1 MLAILSVFDPSPDQ
15 ALERGLAQLQAH
27 LPSMVQTHWCELV
40 GFLSCCNVDMDV
52 EWLTMALPII
62 FIVFNRF
69 HLIFPGAS
77 RRSTSPPA
85 APDSRAAVHAAE
97 VCPHSTW

>member
-1 MLAILSVFDPSPDQ
+1 
-15 ALERGLAQLQAH
+15 
-27 LPSMVQTHWCELV
+27 
-40 GFLSCCNVDMDV
+40 MDV
-52 EWLTMALPII
+52 EWLAMALPVN

-69 HLIFPGAS
+69 HLISPGAS